1 VVVVV
6 EPTGAGGP
14 DVVVVGGAVDV
25 VVRGLD
31 VVVVVGGFVVVV
43 VVAGGFVVVVV
54 GFPANVDVVVA
65 APAPAGPSRPS
76 SVPHTM
82 TERPTKAAFP
92 G

>member
-1 VVVVV
+1 
-6 EPTGAGGP
+6 
-14 DVVVVGGAVDV
+14 

-31 VVVVVGGFVVVV
+31 VVVVVGGFVV

>member
-31 VVVVVGGFVVVV
+31 VVVVVGGFVV

>member
-31 VVVVVGGFVVVV
+31 VVVGGFVV

-54 GFPANVDVVVA
+54 GFPANVVVVVA